1 MDELIK
7 NLVESYGPSGFEDN
21 IRRIIQDEIA
31 AFADE
36 ISVDSMG
43 NLIALKKGDGSGLSV
58 MVAAHMD
65 EIGIMTTH
73 ITEKGFLRFTNIGGV
88 RPQAL
93 MGSRV
98 QFSDGTI
105 GVIYCEKLDSW
116 NGLHGQDKH
125 YIDVGATSRELCPV
139 GVGWAASFIRPFAD
153 IGGRYVSK
161 SMDDRIGCAIGV
173 ESLRR
178 ISEMGTIP
186 HDIFFVFSVQ
196 EEVGTRG
203 AQTAAN
209 ALKVDV
215 GIALDV
221 TLTGDT
227 PEAQTMAVDLGAG
240 PAIKVKD
247 SGMISHAGLVRQ
259 MRSRAEEK
267 NIPYQM
273 EVLER
278 GSTDARSIQIAGAGC
293 AAGCI
298 SIPCRYVHTQSEI
311 VDANDVENTVQ
322 LLVEILSNPIML

>member
-7 NLVESYGPSGFEDN
+7 TLVEAYGPSGFEDD
-21 IRRIIQDEIA
+21 IRRIIHDIVSPY
-31 AFADE
+31 ADD

-58 MVAAHMD
+58 MLAAHMD
-65 EIGIMTTH
+65 EIGIMVTH
-73 ITEKGFLRFTNIGGV
+73 ITEKGFLRFTNIGGL
-88 RPQAL
+88 RPQTL

-105 GVIYCEKLDSW
+105 GVIYCEKLEAW
-116 NGLHGQDKH
+116 NKMHDQDKH
-125 YIDVGATSRELCPV
+125 YIDVGATSKENCPV
-139 GVGWAASFIRPFAD
+139 QVGSAAGFVNPFVD
-153 IGGRYVSK
+153 LGGRYVSK
-161 SMDDRIGCAIGV
+161 SMDDRIGCVVGI
-173 ESLRR
+173 ETLLRMSQR
-178 ISEMGTIP
+178 ETSP
-186 HDIFFVFSVQ
+186 HDIYYVFSVQ

-209 ALKVDV
+209 ALNVDV
-215 GIALDV
+215 GIAIDV
-221 TLTGDT
+221 TMTGDT
-227 PEAQTMAVDLGAG
+227 PEAPTMAVDLGAG

-259 MRSRAEEK
+259 MRTRAEDGG
-267 NIPYQM
+267 IPYQL

-298 SIPCRYVHTQSEI
+298 SIPSRYVHTQSEM
-311 VDANDVENTVQ
+311 VDAEDVENSVQ
-322 LLVEILSNPIML
+322 LLVEILSNPIKL

>member
-7 NLVESYGPSGFEDN
+7 NLVEAYGPSGFEDN
-21 IRRIIQDEIA
+21 IRKIIQDEIA
-31 AFADE
+31 SSADE

-88 RPQAL
+88 RPQTL

-105 GVIYCEKLDSW
+105 GVIYSEKRDSW
-116 NGLHGQDKH
+116 NTLHGQDKH
-125 YIDVGATSRELCPV
+125 YIDVGATSKERCPV
-139 GVGWAASFIRPFAD
+139 GVGWAASFIRPFVD
-153 IGGRYVSK
+153 IGGRYISK

-173 ESLRR
+173 EGLRR
-178 ISEMGTIP
+178 ITERGTTP
-186 HDIFFVFSVQ
+186 HDVFFVFSVQ

-209 ALKVDV
+209 ALNVDV

-227 PEAQTMAVDLGAG
+227 PEAETMAVDLGAG

-259 MRSRAEEK
+259 MRSRAEEN

-311 VDANDVENTVQ
+311 VDANDVENSVQ
-322 LLVEILSNPIML
+322 LLAEILSNPIIL